1 MVLPDPADGRVADAL
16 DPLAEAAVPRELAH
30 RQPIGRLTIHDVTTC
45 VSERANASPSQPY
58 TDVRQSRCH
67 CSHHVSKSGGVTDRL
82 CAIEETSRDAHIR

>member
-45 VSERANASPSQPY
+45 VSERVTTSTSQPHTY
-58 TDVRQSRCH
+58 VRQSRCVTVTR
-67 CSHHVSKSGGVTDRL
+67 HHKR
-82 CAIEETSRDAHIR
+82 RRH